1 MLERQQRHW
10 PLWQL
15 PGFRMQEA
23 VAPLV
28 ALDQLAP
35 THPHTGLEVL
45 DLGRNSWA
53 RVPPALAAATSL
65 TDLSLANNPSLVW
78 SSADVDTLSQMPR
91 LRRLHLDDSSVP
103 EHLLGLLSQRM
114 PHLQIT
120 R

>member
-1 MLERQQRHW
+1 M
-10 PLWQL
+10 
-15 PGFRMQEA
+15 
-23 VAPLV
+23 APLV

-45 DLGRNSWA
+45 DLGRNRWA

-65 TDLSLANNPSLVW
+65 TDLCLGSDLSMVW
-78 SSADVDTLSQMPR
+78 PSADVDILSQMPR